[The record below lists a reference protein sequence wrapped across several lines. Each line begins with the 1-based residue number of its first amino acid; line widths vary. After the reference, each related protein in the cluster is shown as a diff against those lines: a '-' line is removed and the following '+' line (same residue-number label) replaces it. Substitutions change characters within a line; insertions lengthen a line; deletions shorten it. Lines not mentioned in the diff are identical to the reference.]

1 MWCDVMCVPSRLE
14 ETCQNFRLCWF
25 ALSCK
30 VVLKYV
36 FCAFSLSEK
45 LVGSLLMCKWRVRQY
60 TDVLYKL
67 LLVDF
72 SRLRKQMAF
81 GIVGSKRAF
90 FVRQQEVHQWFK
102 NLLIGEL
109 LIERR
114 QEGEFLIAE
123 SATKPL
129 TPVKIWFSPVGDML
143 ACQDHLFLQ
152 SLHKLVAK
160 VQSVVYIIGCLQTMG
175 TLTTVVLIGDRTP
188 M

>member
-102 NLLIGEL
+102 KFVDWRAIDRKKARRRIFDCWISNEAPYTGEDLIFARWGY
-109 LIERR
+109 
-114 QEGEFLIAE
+114 A
-123 SATKPL
+123 
-129 TPVKIWFSPVGDML
+129 
-143 ACQDHLFLQ
+143 
-152 SLHKLVAK
+152 SLSGP
-160 VQSVVYIIGCLQTMG
+160 SVFAV
-175 TLTTVVLIGDRTP
+175 P
-188 M
+188 S